1 MFQESP
7 RAMGLD
13 IGTKTIGIAVSD
25 RLGWTARPTCT
36 IRRQGWVADLAALRE
51 LVAEHGIRCLVAG
64 LPLGCD
70 GEMTEQA
77 RFNQRAAERI
87 QLELDLPLSYVD
99 ESHSSVDARDLLQE
113 MGVSRKKRRQ
123 ISIDQQAAALIL
135 QEYLDQQQRLEQA
148 RIFQQRQQ
156 ERQQD

>member
-1 MFQESP
+1 MLQASP
-7 RAMGLD
+7 CALGLD

-25 RLGWTARPTCT
+25 RLGWTARPLTT
-36 IRRQGWVADLAALRE
+36 IRRKSWVEDLAALAKI
-51 LVAEHGIRCLVAG
+51 VAEHDVKQLVVG
-64 LPLGCD
+64 LPLGRD

-77 RFNQRAAERI
+77 HYNQRGAERI
-87 QLELDLPLSYVD
+87 QQELNLPVHYVD
-99 ESHSSVDARDLLQE
+99 ESHSSLDAEAHLDE

-135 QEYLDQQQRLEQA
+135 QGYLDERQRLEQA
-148 RIFQQRQQ
+148 RQFQARQQ